1 MEDEGK
7 KTSQRDF
14 VFAAFNAFHVSLSQL
29 TVSRIL
35 KENWLT
41 LKLFGRRSVSSSLPR
56 DETSIRYYDELQRLN
71 RIGILKVIRDYL
83 WCIDVTTDSRRLELP
98 RSWGRVGGKQRKI
111 FSKKLVYTSSLVTL
125 VNANGAQ
132 RGPYI
137 FTYDPA
143 FDPKGP
149 LWKDVIK
156 ICKEYKL
163 SPNEIFYVYD
173 EKKQYFKED
182 RVMIDNVMRVSKPW
196 EGHFFLSDKG
206 NSFSSKGESV
216 ILDNGAEMH
225 EVFDP
230 PIHGKLSINDAHLH
244 PIGKNDWVN
253 NRREEWPQWRD
264 LLYLAYAI
272 STVPA
277 QSTKK
282 AWDKHFFLDR
292 TPTVQLVDEML

>member
-1 MEDEGK
+1 M
-7 KTSQRDF
+7 
-14 VFAAFNAFHVSLSQL
+14 
-29 TVSRIL
+29 
-35 KENWLT
+35 
-41 LKLFGRRSVSSSLPR
+41 
-56 DETSIRYYDELQRLN
+56 
-71 RIGILKVIRDYL
+71 
-83 WCIDVTTDSRRLELP
+83 
-98 RSWGRVGGKQRKI
+98 
-111 FSKKLVYTSSLVTL
+111 YTSSLVTL

-196 EGHFFLSDKG
+196 EGQFFRSDKG

-292 TPTVQLVDEML
+292 TPTVQLVDEMLWGPVSSRYPEKEKRHGFCKEAYEKFLAEGSEIDTEPPAEIPRMLDSAFDGPYWDEY